1 MDVLIVE
8 DARDQRKLLSAVI
21 RRLGHTVHQAED
33 GVEALAVLTERS
45 EISIVISDWMM
56 PNMDGISLCEAIR
69 DGRFQRYIYFILL
82 TGKTDRDATVKGL
95 SVGADDFLRKPVDYQ
110 ELEARLKSGARVIS
124 LEQSLELK
132 NEQLAKTLTSVESDL
147 ESAAKTQESLLAPPA
162 VIQGVGF
169 DWHFQPSQILGGD
182 MFGYHALDDEHVM
195 FYQLDVAG
203 HGIPSALFSFT
214 LNNLL
219 MDMDAHTTML
229 REQIS
234 NPPYY
239 KVRPSEDVVASL
251 NQRFQTT
258 AETMLYFTMIYGV
271 IHTPTGKV
279 RMTHA
284 GHPETL
290 WLRPADGELHPIKDT
305 GLPVGMMPGMS
316 WSFSELTL
324 KKGDRLFMY
333 SDGITECE
341 NPTGEQYGD
350 QRLRDA
356 LYGGRQMPMK
366 EMIDKVWSELSDWRD
381 CNTFDDDV
389 TYLVLEYQGG

>member
-8 DARDQRKLLSAVI
+8 DARDQRKLLTAVV

-33 GVEALAVLTERS
+33 GVQALEVLTEHPD
-45 EISIVISDWMM
+45 ISLVVSDWMM

-69 DGRFQRYIYFILL
+69 DGRFDRYIYFILL

-124 LEQSLELK
+124 LEQRLEQK
-132 NEQLAKTLTSVESDL
+132 NEQLSKTLATVESDL

-169 DWHFQPSQILGGD
+169 DWRFQPSQILGGD

-219 MDMDAHTTML
+219 MDVDANTSML
-229 REQIS
+229 RKQITE
-234 NPPYY
+234 PPYY

-271 IHTPTGKV
+271 IHSPTGKV

-290 WLRPADGELHPIKDT
+290 WIRPSDGELHPVKDT
-305 GLPVGMMPGMS
+305 GVPVGMMPGMN
-316 WSFSELTL
+316 WNYSELTL

-341 NPTGEQYGD
+341 NPQGEQYGD
-350 QRLRDA
+350 ERLHCA
-356 LYGGRQMPMK
+356 LYDGRHLPMK
-366 EMIDKVWSELSDWRD
+366 QMVEGVWSELGAWRD
-381 CNTFDDDV
+381 CKAFDDDV
-389 TYLVLEYQGG
+389 TCLVLEYQGG